1 MRRISLVLFMVLL
14 CLGSKP
20 ARGQAGPPAFDLVGP
35 KVDVRVKRGEE
46 TLPIGQVPNLLPG
59 DRLWIHPDFPESQ
72 SAHYVLII
80 GFLRGATNP
89 PPPEWFTHVETW
101 TKKVRSEGVF
111 ITVPAEAQQAI
122 VFLAPSTGG
131 DFSTL
136 RNAVR
141 GRPGVF
147 VRSAQ
152 DLNFANADRMRLE
165 TYLAEVKVTS
175 QTDPKS
181 LKERAQKAATV
192 LGIRLEQQCFDK
204 PSDQQAPCL
213 TQHTEGMVLDD
224 ANVSN
229 RVAQLTTGSSAD
241 LMNQLA
247 YSPIGGAGV
256 FSPYIGAIVDTA
268 RILASLHTARF
279 QYIPALSLPTED
291 TLNLRL
297 SVPPS
302 FKDPKSVVVVAL
314 PPVGPAKLPP
324 LHPSNPSE
332 QFCAQKP
339 GLVLP
344 AEGAPMVYGSPEA
357 HDLKLRIQA
366 KSGQIELPI
375 KADAGQGGL
384 VLTKPAPALPAGE
397 LTGVVVG
404 KWGFENWEGP
414 RFHLVVSAPGKWT
427 VAPSDE
433 LALVVG
439 REDTLHL
446 RGENTLCVE
455 KVHAQSAGSNP
466 REVQWKSP
474 KPEMLE
480 FGVPLKDASPGEV
493 TISIQQYG
501 LEKPDIL
508 KLMAYSEAASLDR
521 LRFSAGDEEAILT
534 GNRLDEVAKVSL
546 NEIEWTPGDLK
557 RVQDIDQLKLKARSD
572 TSALEPGRRY
582 TAKVQLRDGRDLKVP
597 VTVER
602 ARPQVALLSK
612 GSQEEE
618 TADPSPVHLGS
629 PNDLPVERRLV
640 FFLKSKSP
648 QNFPRDQK
656 VEVAA
661 ADNSFHTTLS
671 LSDGTLMLEDASTAL
686 GVVEPLAKFGSSA
699 FGPVQARAISGD
711 GVAGEWLSLGT
722 LVRLPGFKELRCQH
736 SVSKPCTLTGT
747 NLFLARSISASDDFD
762 NAVDV
767 PADFT
772 GTQLIVPHPVN
783 GVLYL
788 KLRDD
793 PETVQ
798 TLGLS
803 VLPALAST
811 GAVTAKQSEPKQGE
825 QTGPQ

>member
-1 MRRISLVLFMVLL
+1 MVLL

-101 TKKVRSEGVF
+101 TKKVRAEGVF

-455 KVHAQSAGSNP
+455 KVHAQSAGSSAQ
-466 REVQWKSP
+466 EVQWKSP

-521 LRFSAGDEEAILT
+521 LRFSAGDVEAILT

-747 NLFLARSISASDDFD
+747 NLFLARSISASDDFE

-811 GAVTAKQSEPKQGE
+811 GSVTAKQSEPKQGE